1 MTAQPASPLP
11 APPSTLA
18 QFDLSRRSG
27 LVTGAASGIGL
38 AYAEVLAEAGAKV
51 TLTDIDGEGAERAAA
66 RLRDAGHDA
75 RSARVD
81 VRDLAAVAAAFD
93 GHVAAWGGC
102 DIAFANAGLDVGNGF
117 WTPGD
122 KRNPAG
128 QIDAYDPERW
138 DRSIAINLTG
148 VFHTV
153 REAARVM
160 KANEANGQRRGGSIV
175 ITSSNAAEVN
185 EAIVGVPY
193 MAAKAGVKHFMRHA
207 AYELAAF
214 GIRVNAIAPGPF
226 VTNIGDGWVKKN
238 PAAKQA
244 WDALVPVGRMAET
257 YQIKPLAL
265 LLASDAGSYMTG
277 SHVMIDGGMQL
288 GPVKPLV
295 FEE

>member
-1 MTAQPASPLP
+1 MTEGPK
-11 APPSTLA
+11 TLE
-18 QFDLSRRSG
+18 QFDIRGRSA

-38 AYAEVLAEAGAKV
+38 AYAECMAEAGARV
-51 TLTDIDGEGAERAAA
+51 TLTDIDGEGAA
-66 RLRDAGHDA
+66 RESQRLVDEGYEA
-75 RSARVD
+75 RFGVCDVAKLDEVAR
-81 VRDLAAVAAAFD
+81 AFD
-93 GHVAAWGGC
+93 DHVAAYGGC
-102 DIAFANAGLDVGNGF
+102 DIAFANAGLDVGGGF
-117 WTPGD
+117 WTPEG
-122 KRNPAG
+122 KRNPDG
-128 QIDAYDPERW
+128 QLDVYDPERW
-138 DRSIAINLTG
+138 YKSIGINLTG

-160 KANEANGQRRGGSIV
+160 KANERGGSGRRGGSIV

-207 AYELAAF
+207 AYELAAY

-238 PAAKQA
+238 PAAKAA
-244 WDALVPVGRMAET
+244 WDELVPVGRMAET
-257 YQIKPLAL
+257 WQIKPLAL

-288 GPVKPLV
+288 GPVKPLT
-295 FEE
+295 

>member
-1 MTAQPASPLP
+1 MK
-11 APPSTLA
+11 TLD
-18 QFDLSRRSG
+18 QFDLTGRSG

-38 AYAEVLAEAGAKV
+38 AYAEMLAEAGAKV
-51 TLTDIDGEGAERAAA
+51 TLTDIDAEGAARECA
-66 RLRDAGHDA
+66 RLVDQGYTA
-75 RSARVD
+75 RWDSCDVSKLSEVAR
-81 VRDLAAVAAAFD
+81 AFD
-93 GHVAAWGGC
+93 HHVAAYGGC
-102 DIAFANAGLDVGNGF
+102 DVAFANAGLDVGNGF
-117 WTPGD
+117 WTPEGN
-122 KRNPAG
+122 RNPDG
-128 QIDAYDPERW
+128 QIDVYDPDRW
-138 DRSIAINLTG
+138 YKSIGINLNG

-160 KANEANGQRRGGSIV
+160 KANEGKGQRRGGSIV

-207 AYELAAF
+207 AYELAAY

-238 PAAKQA
+238 PAAKAA
-244 WDALVPVGRMAET
+244 WDEMVPVGKMAET

-277 SHVMIDGGMQL
+277 AHVMIDGGMQL
-288 GPVKPLV
+288 GSVKPLND
-295 FEE
+295 

>member
-1 MTAQPASPLP
+1 MN
-11 APPSTLA
+11 TLD
-18 QFDLSRRSG
+18 QFDIAGRTA

-38 AYAEVLAEAGAKV
+38 AYAECMAEAGAKV
-51 TLTDIDGEGAERAAA
+51 TLTDLAAEGAA
-66 RLRDAGHDA
+66 RETQRLVDAGYEA
-75 RSARVD
+75 RFGVCD
-81 VRDLAAVAAAFD
+81 VSDLAQVARAFD
-93 GHVAAWGGC
+93 EHVHAYGGC

-117 WTPGD
+117 WTPEGA
-122 KRNPAG
+122 RNPEG
-128 QIDAYDPERW
+128 QIDVYDPDRW
-138 DRSIAINLTG
+138 YKSIGINLTG

-160 KANEANGQRRGGSIV
+160 KANTHRRGGSIV

-207 AYELAAF
+207 AYELAAY

-238 PAAKQA
+238 PAAKAA
-244 WDALVPVGRMAET
+244 WDELVPVGKMAET
-257 YQIKPLAL
+257 HQIKPLAL

-288 GPVKPLV
+288 GPVKPLG
-295 FEE
+295 

>member
-1 MTAQPASPLP
+1 MK
-11 APPSTLA
+11 TLD
-18 QFDLSRRSG
+18 QFDLTGRSG

-51 TLTDIDGEGAERAAA
+51 TLTDIDAEGAARECA
-66 RLRDAGHDA
+66 RLVDQGYEA
-75 RSARVD
+75 RWDSCDVSQLSQVAR
-81 VRDLAAVAAAFD
+81 AFD
-93 GHVAAWGGC
+93 HHVAAYGGC
-102 DIAFANAGLDVGNGF
+102 DVAFANAGLDVGNGF
-117 WTPGD
+117 WTPEG
-122 KRNPAG
+122 KRNPDG
-128 QIDAYDPERW
+128 QIDVYDPDRW
-138 DRSIAINLTG
+138 YKCIGVNLNG

-160 KANEANGQRRGGSIV
+160 KANENNGQRRGGSIV

-207 AYELAAF
+207 AYELAAY

-238 PAAKQA
+238 PAAKAA
-244 WDALVPVGRMAET
+244 WDELVPVGRMAET
-257 YQIKPLAL
+257 WQIKPLAL

-277 SHVMIDGGMQL
+277 AHVMIDGGMQL
-288 GPVKPLV
+288 GPVKPLNN
-295 FEE
+295 

>member
-1 MTAQPASPLP
+1 MSDEPT
-11 APPSTLA
+11 TLD
-18 QFDLSRRSG
+18 QFDLTGRSG

-51 TLTDIDGEGAERAAA
+51 TLTDIDGEACA
-66 RLRDAGHDA
+66 RETQRLVDEGY
-75 RSARVD
+75 D
-81 VRDLAAVAAAFD
+81 VRFEVCDVTDLESVRRAFD
-93 GHVAAWGGC
+93 DHVRAYGGC
-102 DIAFANAGLDVGNGF
+102 DVAFANAGLDVGNGF
-117 WTPGD
+117 WTPDG
-122 KRNPAG
+122 KRNPDG
-128 QIDAYDPERW
+128 QIDVYDKNRW
-138 DRSIAINLTG
+138 DKSIDINLTG

-160 KANEANGQRRGGSIV
+160 KANEKNGHRRGGSIV

-226 VTNIGDGWVKKN
+226 VTNIGGGWVKKN
-238 PAAKQA
+238 PQAKKA
-244 WDALVPVGRMAET
+244 WDELVPVGRMAET

-288 GPVKPLV
+288 GPVKPIDGG
-295 FEE
+295 

>member
-1 MTAQPASPLP
+1 MSDA
-11 APPSTLA
+11 
-18 QFDLSRRSG
+18 DRRCA

-38 AYAEVLAEAGAKV
+38 AYAECMAEAGARV
-51 TLTDIDGEGAERAAA
+51 TLTDIDGEGAA
-66 RLRDAGHDA
+66 REA
-75 RSARVD
+75 RRLADQGYDTRWSPCD
-81 VRDLAAVAAAFD
+81 VADLEQVAKAFD
-93 GHVAAWGGC
+93 DHVAAFGGC

-117 WTPGD
+117 WSPEGD
-122 KRNPAG
+122 RNPAG
-128 QIDAYDPERW
+128 QIDVYDKWRW
-138 DRSIAINLTG
+138 DKSIGINLTG

-160 KANEANGQRRGGSIV
+160 KANDQREGQRRGGSIIV
-175 ITSSNAAEVN
+175 TSSNAAEVN

-207 AYELAAF
+207 AYELAAY

-238 PAAKQA
+238 PAAKAA
-244 WDALVPVGRMAET
+244 WDELVPVGRMAET

-277 SHVMIDGGMQL
+277 SHVMIVGGMQL
-288 GPVKPLV
+288 GPVKPLNR
-295 FEE
+295 

>member
-1 MTAQPASPLP
+1 MEGPR
-11 APPSTLA
+11 TLD
-18 QFDLSRRSG
+18 QFDIRGRSA

-38 AYAEVLAEAGAKV
+38 AYAECMAEAGARV
-51 TLTDIDGEGAERAAA
+51 TLTDIDAEGAA
-66 RLRDAGHDA
+66 REAQRLSDEGHEVRWTACDVGDLREVA
-75 RSARVD
+75 R
-81 VRDLAAVAAAFD
+81 AFD
-93 GHVAAWGGC
+93 DHVKAYGGC

-117 WTPGD
+117 WSPEGT
-122 KRNPAG
+122 RNLVG
-128 QIDAYDPERW
+128 QIDVYDPARW
-138 DRSIAINLTG
+138 NKSIAINLTG

-160 KANEANGQRRGGSIV
+160 KANEKNGSGRRGGSIV

-207 AYELAAF
+207 AYELAAY

-238 PAAKQA
+238 PAAKAA
-244 WDALVPVGRMAET
+244 WDELVPVGRMAET

-277 SHVMIDGGMQL
+277 AHVMIDGGMQL
-288 GPVKPLV
+288 GPVKPLD
-295 FEE
+295 

>member
-1 MTAQPASPLP
+1 MSEEPA
-11 APPSTLA
+11 TLD
-18 QFDLSRRSG
+18 QFDIKGRSA

-38 AYAEVLAEAGAKV
+38 AYAEVMAEAGAKV
-51 TLTDIDGEGAERAAA
+51 TITDIDAEGAA
-66 RLRDAGHDA
+66 RETDRLVHEGFEVRWDTCDVSDFDQVA
-75 RSARVD
+75 R
-81 VRDLAAVAAAFD
+81 AFD
-93 GHVAAWGGC
+93 HHVDAYGGC

-117 WTPGD
+117 WSPED
-122 KRNPAG
+122 KRNPEG
-128 QIDAYDPERW
+128 QIDVYDKDRW

-160 KANEANGQRRGGSIV
+160 KANTERRGGSIV

-207 AYELAAF
+207 AYELAAY

-238 PAAKQA
+238 PKAKEA
-244 WDALVPVGRMAET
+244 WDKLVPVGRMAET

-288 GPVKPLV
+288 GPIKPLDD
-295 FEE
+295 

>member
-1 MTAQPASPLP
+1 MSEPK
-11 APPSTLA
+11 TLD
-18 QFDLSRRSG
+18 QFDLSGRSG

-38 AYAEVLAEAGAKV
+38 AYAEALAEAGAKV
-51 TLTDIDGEGAERAAA
+51 TITDIDAAGAEREAKRLTGQGYTVRWAAC
-66 RLRDAGHDA
+66 
-75 RSARVD
+75 D
-81 VRDLAAVAAAFD
+81 VSELVQVAAAFD
-93 GHVAAWGGC
+93 HHVRAYGSC
-102 DIAFANAGLDVGNGF
+102 DVAFANAGLDVGDGF
-117 WTPGD
+117 WTPEGE
-122 KRNPAG
+122 RNPDG
-128 QIDAYDPERW
+128 QIDVYDPDRW
-138 DRSIAINLTG
+138 YKSIDINLNG

-160 KANEANGQRRGGSIV
+160 KANEANGGRRGGSIV

-207 AYELAAF
+207 AYELAAY

-238 PAAKQA
+238 PAAKKT
-244 WDALVPVGRMAET
+244 WDELVPVGRMAET

-288 GPVKPLV
+288 GPVKPV
-295 FEE
+295 D

>member
-1 MTAQPASPLP
+1 MTSE
-11 APPSTLA
+11 SRTLD
-18 QFDLSRRSG
+18 QFDLSGRSG

-38 AYAEVLAEAGAKV
+38 AYAETLAEAGARV
-51 TLTDIDGEGAERAAA
+51 TLTDIDAEGLA
-66 RLRDAGHDA
+66 RETQRLADAGY
-75 RSARVD
+75 D
-81 VRDLAAVAAAFD
+81 VRSDLCDVSDLDQVAAAFD
-93 GHVAAWGGC
+93 HHVRAYGSC
-102 DIAFANAGLDVGNGF
+102 DVAFANAGLDVGNGF
-117 WTPGD
+117 WTPEGN
-122 KRNPAG
+122 RNPDG
-128 QIDAYDPERW
+128 QIDMYDPDRW
-138 DRSIAINLTG
+138 YRSIGINLNG

-160 KANEANGQRRGGSIV
+160 KANEANGGRRGGSIV

-207 AYELAAF
+207 AYELAAY

-238 PAAKQA
+238 PAAKKA
-244 WDALVPVGRMAET
+244 WDDLVPVGRMAET

-277 SHVMIDGGMQL
+277 AHVMIDGGMQL
-288 GPVKPLV
+288 GPIKPLNG
-295 FEE
+295 

>member
-1 MTAQPASPLP
+1 MTDPK
-11 APPSTLA
+11 TLD
-18 QFDLSRRSG
+18 QFDVSGRSAF
-27 LVTGAASGIGL
+27 VTGAASGIGL
-38 AYAEVLAEAGAKV
+38 AYAECMAEAGAKV
-51 TLTDIDGEGAERAAA
+51 TLTDIDAEGAEREAA
-66 RLRDAGHDA
+66 RLVSGGYEA
-75 RSARVD
+75 RSDACD
-81 VRDLAAVAAAFD
+81 VADLAQVARAFD
-93 GHVAAWGGC
+93 NHVAAYGGC
-102 DIAFANAGLDVGNGF
+102 DIVFANAGLDVGNGF
-117 WTPGD
+117 WSPEGD
-122 KRNPAG
+122 RNPEG
-128 QIDAYDPERW
+128 QIDVYDPERW
-138 DRSIAINLTG
+138 NKSIGINLTG

-160 KANEANGQRRGGSIV
+160 KANAANGGRRGGSIV

-207 AYELAAF
+207 AYELAAY

-238 PAAKQA
+238 PAAKAA
-244 WDALVPVGRMAET
+244 WDDLVPVGRMAET

-288 GPVKPLV
+288 GPVKPLND
-295 FEE
+295 

>member
-1 MTAQPASPLP
+1 MK
-11 APPSTLA
+11 TLD
-18 QFDLSRRSG
+18 QFDVSGRSA

-38 AYAEVLAEAGAKV
+38 AYAETMAEAGAKV
-51 TLTDIDGEGAERAAA
+51 TLTDIDAEGAEREAA
-66 RLRDAGHDA
+66 RLRSEGYDA
-75 RSARVD
+75 RADRADVAVLEDVAGAIDRHVD
-81 VRDLAAVAAAFD
+81 AY
-93 GHVAAWGGC
+93 GGL
-102 DIAFANAGLDVGNGF
+102 DICFANAGLDVGNGF
-117 WTPGD
+117 WTPEG

-128 QIDAYDPERW
+128 QIDVYEPERW
-138 DRSIAINLTG
+138 YKSIGINLTG

-153 REAARVM
+153 REAARAM
-160 KANEANGQRRGGSIV
+160 KANEARGGRRGGSIV

-207 AYELAAF
+207 AFELAAY

-244 WDALVPVGRMAET
+244 WDELCPLGRMAET

-288 GPVKPLV
+288 GPIKPLND
-295 FEE
+295 

>member
-1 MTAQPASPLP
+1 VSEGPR
-11 APPSTLA
+11 TLD
-18 QFDLSRRSG
+18 QFDIRGRSA

-38 AYAEVLAEAGAKV
+38 AYAECMAEAGAKV
-51 TLTDIDGEGAERAAA
+51 TLTDIDAAGAQREAERLAGEGHEARWAAC
-66 RLRDAGHDA
+66 
-75 RSARVD
+75 D
-81 VRDLAAVAAAFD
+81 VSKLEQVAAAFD
-93 GHVAAWGGC
+93 GHVAAFSGC

-117 WTPGD
+117 WSPD
-122 KRNPAG
+122 NARNPAG
-128 QIDAYDPERW
+128 QIDVYDPEAW
-138 DRSIAINLTG
+138 NKSIGINLTG

-160 KANEANGQRRGGSIV
+160 KANTERRGGSIV

-207 AYELAAF
+207 AYELAAY

-238 PAAKQA
+238 PAAKRA
-244 WDALVPVGRMAET
+244 WDELVPVGRMAET
-257 YQIKPLAL
+257 WQIKPLAL

-288 GPVKPLV
+288 GPVKPLNP
-295 FEE
+295 

>member
-1 MTAQPASPLP
+1 MSK
-11 APPSTLA
+11 APRTLD
-18 QFDLSRRSG
+18 QFDLTGRSG

-38 AYAEVLAEAGAKV
+38 AYAEVLAEAGARV
-51 TLTDIDGEGAERAAA
+51 TLTDIDAEGAARECA
-66 RLRDAGHDA
+66 RLVDQGF
-75 RSARVD
+75 D
-81 VRDLAAVAAAFD
+81 VRWDSCDVSKLEEVARAFD
-93 GHVAAWGGC
+93 HHVAAYGGC
-102 DIAFANAGLDVGNGF
+102 DVAFANAGLDVGNGF
-117 WTPGD
+117 WTPEGA
-122 KRNPAG
+122 RNPDG
-128 QIDAYDPERW
+128 QIDVYDPDRW
-138 DRSIAINLTG
+138 YKSIGVNLNG

-160 KANEANGQRRGGSIV
+160 KANEKNGGRRGGSIV

-207 AYELAAF
+207 AYELAAY

-238 PAAKQA
+238 PAAKKA
-244 WDALVPVGRMAET
+244 WDELVPVGRMAET

-277 SHVMIDGGMQL
+277 AHVMIDGGMQL
-288 GPVKPLV
+288 GPIKPLS
-295 FEE
+295 

>member
-1 MTAQPASPLP
+1 MEGPK
-11 APPSTLA
+11 TLD
-18 QFDLSRRSG
+18 QFDIRGRSA

-38 AYAEVLAEAGAKV
+38 AYAECMAEAGAKV
-51 TLTDIDGEGAERAAA
+51 TLTDIDAEGAA
-66 RLRDAGHDA
+66 REAQRLVDEGYEA
-75 RSARVD
+75 RWSACD
-81 VRDLAAVAAAFD
+81 VAQLDQVAKAFD
-93 GHVAAWGGC
+93 EHVAAYGGC

-117 WTPGD
+117 WTPEG
-122 KRNPAG
+122 KRNPDG
-128 QIDAYDPERW
+128 QIDVYDPERW
-138 DRSIAINLTG
+138 YKSIGINLNG

-160 KANEANGQRRGGSIV
+160 KANTHRRGGSIV

-207 AYELAAF
+207 AYELAAY

-238 PAAKQA
+238 PAAKAA
-244 WDALVPVGRMAET
+244 WDELVPVGRMAET

-288 GPVKPLV
+288 GPVKPLD
-295 FEE
+295 E

>member
-1 MTAQPASPLP
+1 MADPK
-11 APPSTLA
+11 TLD
-18 QFDLSRRSG
+18 QFDITGRSA

-38 AYAEVLAEAGAKV
+38 AYAEVMAEAGAKV
-51 TLTDIDGEGAERAAA
+51 TLTDIDAEGAAREAQRLTDEGYEARWAACDVA
-66 RLRDAGHDA
+66 NLDQVAKTFDDHV
-75 RSARVD
+75 SA
-81 VRDLAAVAAAFD
+81 F
-93 GHVAAWGGC
+93 GGC

-117 WTPGD
+117 WSPDD
-122 KRNPAG
+122 KRNPDG
-128 QIDAYDPERW
+128 QIDVYPKASW
-138 DRSIAINLTG
+138 DKSIGINLTG
-148 VFHTV
+148 IFHTV

-160 KANEANGQRRGGSIV
+160 KANEARGGRRGGSIV
-175 ITSSNAAEVN
+175 VTSSNAAEVN

-238 PAAKQA
+238 PQAKLA
-244 WDALVPVGRMAET
+244 WDKLVPVGRMAET
-257 YQIKPLAL
+257 WQIKPLAL

-288 GPVKPLV
+288 GPVKPLN
-295 FEE
+295 E

>member
-1 MTAQPASPLP
+1 MK
-11 APPSTLA
+11 TLD
-18 QFDLSRRSG
+18 QFDISGRSA

-38 AYAEVLAEAGAKV
+38 AYAEVMAEAGAGV
-51 TLTDIDGEGAERAAA
+51 TLTDIDGEGAEREAA
-66 RLRDAGHDA
+66 RLRAEGHEA
-75 RSARVD
+75 R
-81 VRDLAAVAAAFD
+81 AAACDVADLDQVAKAFD
-93 GHVAAWGGC
+93 DHVAAYGGC

-117 WTPGD
+117 WSPEGG
-122 KRNPAG
+122 RNPAG
-128 QIDAYDPERW
+128 QIDVYEKARW
-138 DRSIAINLTG
+138 DKSIGINLTG

-160 KANEANGQRRGGSIV
+160 KANEQRPGGRRGGSIIV
-175 ITSSNAAEVN
+175 TSSNAAEVN

-238 PAAKQA
+238 PAARAA
-244 WDALVPVGRMAET
+244 WDELVPVGRMAET
-257 YQIKPLAL
+257 WQIKPLAL

-288 GPVKPLV
+288 GPVKPLNR
-295 FEE
+295 

>member
-1 MTAQPASPLP
+1 MN
-11 APPSTLA
+11 TLD
-18 QFDLSRRSG
+18 QFDIRGRSA

-38 AYAEVLAEAGAKV
+38 AYAETMAEAGAKV
-51 TLTDIDGEGAERAAA
+51 TLTDIDIEGVA
-66 RLRDAGHDA
+66 REAQRLTDEGYE
-75 RSARVD
+75 
-81 VRDLAAVAAAFD
+81 VRWSGCDIADLDQVAKAFD
-93 GHVAAWGGC
+93 DHVAAYGGC

-117 WTPGD
+117 WSPED
-122 KRNPAG
+122 KRNPDG
-128 QIDAYDPERW
+128 QIDVYDKWRW
-138 DRSIAINLTG
+138 DKSIGINLTG
-148 VFHTV
+148 CFHTV

-160 KANEANGQRRGGSIV
+160 KANEANGGRRGGAIV

-207 AYELAAF
+207 AFELAAY

-238 PAAKQA
+238 PAAKAA
-244 WDALVPVGRMAET
+244 WDHMVPVGRMAET

-277 SHVMIDGGMQL
+277 AHVMIDGGMQL
-288 GPVKPLV
+288 GTVKPLD
-295 FEE
+295 

>member
-1 MTAQPASPLP
+1 MK
-11 APPSTLA
+11 TLD
-18 QFDLSRRSG
+18 QFDLTGRSG

-38 AYAEVLAEAGAKV
+38 AYAEVLAEAGARV
-51 TLTDIDGEGAERAAA
+51 TLTDIDAEGAARECA
-66 RLRDAGHDA
+66 RLVDQGYEA
-75 RSARVD
+75 RWDSCDVAKLEDVAR
-81 VRDLAAVAAAFD
+81 AFD
-93 GHVAAWGGC
+93 HHVAAYGGC
-102 DIAFANAGLDVGNGF
+102 DVAFANAGLDVGNGF
-117 WTPGD
+117 WTPEGS
-122 KRNPAG
+122 RNPDG
-128 QIDAYDPERW
+128 QIDVYDPDRW
-138 DRSIAINLTG
+138 YKSIGINLNG

-160 KANEANGQRRGGSIV
+160 KANTHRRGGSIV

-207 AYELAAF
+207 AYELAAY

-238 PAAKQA
+238 PAAKAA
-244 WDALVPVGRMAET
+244 WDDLVPVGRMAET

-277 SHVMIDGGMQL
+277 AHVMIDGGMQL
-288 GPVKPLV
+288 GPVKPLNG
-295 FEE
+295 

>member
-1 MTAQPASPLP
+1 MK
-11 APPSTLA
+11 TLD
-18 QFDLSRRSG
+18 QFDIRGRSA

-38 AYAEVLAEAGAKV
+38 AYAECMAEAGAKV
-51 TLTDIDGEGAERAAA
+51 TLTDIDAEGAAREAMRLVDEGYEARWAPCDVSDLDQVARAF
-66 RLRDAGHDA
+66 DEH
-75 RSARVD
+75 
-81 VRDLAAVAAAFD
+81 AVAHD
-93 GHVAAWGGC
+93 GC
-102 DIAFANAGLDVGNGF
+102 DIAFANAGLDVGNAF
-117 WTPGD
+117 WTPKGE
-122 KRNPAG
+122 RNPAG
-128 QIDAYDPERW
+128 QIDVYDKWRW
-138 DRSIAINLTG
+138 DKSININLTG

-160 KANEANGQRRGGSIV
+160 KANTRRRGGSIV

-207 AYELAAF
+207 AYELAAY

-238 PAAKQA
+238 PAAKAA
-244 WDALVPVGRMAET
+244 WDEMVPVGRMAET

-277 SHVMIDGGMQL
+277 AHVMIDGGMQL
-288 GPVKPLV
+288 GSVKPLND
-295 FEE
+295 

>member
-1 MTAQPASPLP
+1 LSEPA
-11 APPSTLA
+11 TLD
-18 QFDLSRRSG
+18 QFDIAGRSA

-38 AYAEVLAEAGAKV
+38 AYAEAMAEAGAKV
-51 TLTDIDGEGAERAAA
+51 TLTDIDAAGAEREAA
-66 RLRDAGHDA
+66 RFNAQGYKA
-75 RSARVD
+75 RWAACD
-81 VRDLAAVAAAFD
+81 VADLAQVVAAFD
-93 GHVAAWGGC
+93 GHVAAYGGC
-102 DIAFANAGLDVGNGF
+102 DIAFANAGLDVGDGF
-117 WTPGD
+117 WSPEET
-122 KRNPAG
+122 RNPAG
-128 QIDAYDPERW
+128 QIDVYDPAKW
-138 DRSIAINLTG
+138 YKSIGINLTG

-193 MAAKAGVKHFMRHA
+193 MAAKAGVKHFMRHS
-207 AYELAAF
+207 AYELAAY

-244 WDALVPVGRMAET
+244 WDKLVPVGRMAET

-277 SHVMIDGGMQL
+277 AHVMIDGGMQL
-288 GPVKPLV
+288 GPVKPLND
-295 FEE
+295 

>member
-1 MTAQPASPLP
+1 MIEGPR
-11 APPSTLA
+11 TLD
-18 QFDLSRRSG
+18 QFDIRGRSA

-38 AYAEVLAEAGAKV
+38 AYAECMAEAGARV
-51 TLTDIDGEGAERAAA
+51 TLTDIDAAGVQREAERLAGEGHEVRWAAC
-66 RLRDAGHDA
+66 
-75 RSARVD
+75 D
-81 VRDLAAVAAAFD
+81 VSKLEQVAAAFD
-93 GHVAAWGGC
+93 GHVAAFGGC

-117 WTPGD
+117 WSPEN
-122 KRNPAG
+122 KRNRAG
-128 QIDAYDPERW
+128 QIDVYPKEAW
-138 DRSIAINLTG
+138 DKSIGINLTG

-160 KANEANGQRRGGSIV
+160 KANKDRRGGSIV

-207 AYELAAF
+207 AYELAAH

-238 PAAKQA
+238 PAAKKA
-244 WDALVPVGRMAET
+244 WDELVPVGRMAET
-257 YQIKPLAL
+257 WQIKPLAL

-288 GPVKPLV
+288 GPVKPLD
-295 FEE
+295 

>member
-1 MTAQPASPLP
+1 MSSEPK
-11 APPSTLA
+11 TLD
-18 QFDLSRRSG
+18 QFDLTGRSG

-51 TLTDIDGEGAERAAA
+51 TLTDIDAEGAARECA
-66 RLRDAGHDA
+66 RLVDQGYEA
-75 RSARVD
+75 RWDVCDVSKLAEVAR
-81 VRDLAAVAAAFD
+81 AFD
-93 GHVAAWGGC
+93 HHVAAYGGC
-102 DIAFANAGLDVGNGF
+102 DVAFANAGLDVGNGF
-117 WTPGD
+117 WTPEG
-122 KRNPAG
+122 KRNPDG
-128 QIDAYDPERW
+128 QIDVYDPDRW
-138 DRSIAINLTG
+138 YKSIGINLNG

-160 KANEANGQRRGGSIV
+160 KANKHRRGGSIV

-207 AYELAAF
+207 AYELAAY

-238 PAAKQA
+238 PAAKKA
-244 WDALVPVGRMAET
+244 WDELVPVGRMAET

-277 SHVMIDGGMQL
+277 AHVMIDGGMQL
-288 GPVKPLV
+288 GPIKPLN
-295 FEE
+295 